1 MGDYK
6 IHFEDNK
13 TTNGQSFYKT
23 LYNKLKIRQSKKY
36 NVVLFNISTNLWDII
51 KNKLKGKTIVVRV
64 AALYFDKYE
73 SESSMKTSFTVNL
86 FCKTLK
92 KFGFSNAL
100 VSDVY
105 NFFNRNYG
113 VFIRVIFADYL
124 IHQSNFSKKIMN
136 RYFKHKP
143 STVIPNGA
151 LNRINGRLIK
161 KEKRSFQLLTVY
173 DSNRLSKRIY
183 DLLNFVEYANTNNF
197 PCELTVLGFDGKICP
212 NYPKD
217 FLKLLDSDNI
227 ILVPKFNE
235 IDEHISEYY
244 YKSDAFITFTYRDA
258 CPNII
263 VEAMSFS
270 LPVIAF
276 DSGGIRDLIPDNI
289 GLLKLN
295 DVSNYHVPHRY
306 CHKFPKIHYKNVLKS
321 LRSVEDD
328 PLSYKNKIENIF
340 LNKLEINK
348 VADAYDLFLKNI
360 N

>member
-1 MGDYK
+1 MGGYK
-6 IHFEDNK
+6 IHFEHNK
-13 TTNGQSFYKT
+13 TTNGQRFYKA
-23 LYNKLKIRQSKKY
+23 LYDKLKIRQSKKC

-73 SESSMKTSFTVNL
+73 QNSSMETSSAVNL
-86 FCKTLK
+86 ICKTLK
-92 KFGFSNAL
+92 TFGFSNAI
-100 VSDVY
+100 VSDIY

-143 STVIPNGA
+143 SAVIPNGA
-151 LNRINGRLIK
+151 FNRINARLIK
-161 KEKRSFQLLTVY
+161 KEKRLFQLLTVY

-197 PCELTVLGFDGKICP
+197 PCELTILGYDGKICT

-217 FLKLLDSDNI
+217 FSKLLDSDKI
-227 ILVPKFNE
+227 ILIPKFNE

-276 DSGGIRDLIPDNI
+276 DSGGIRDLIPEGI
-289 GLLKLN
+289 SLLKLN
-295 DVSNYHVPHRY
+295 DVSSYHVPHRY
-306 CHKFPKIHYKNVLKS
+306 CHKFPKIHYKNVLESLKS
-321 LRSVEDD
+321 IENDF
-328 PLSYKNKIENIF
+328 LSHKHKIENVF

-348 VADAYDLFLKNI
+348 VAEAYDLFLKNI